1 MEFLGSIL
9 CMVSLLA
16 FCFLRRPWSPFL
28 SCMLRVGVNTSK
40 GTSVF
45 ALSSYSHL
53 YGYVNGY
60 TDIAWLL
67 AKEGHLLGPVLEDN
81 KLTLI
86 LSGLSLLFLIFSV
99 WLFPITVCFRLYAL
113 FT

>member
-1 MEFLGSIL
+1 
-9 CMVSLLA
+9 
-16 FCFLRRPWSPFL
+16 
-28 SCMLRVGVNTSK
+28 MLRVGVNTSK
-40 GTSVF
+40 GTSVS
-45 ALSSYSHL
+45 ALSSCSHL

-60 TDIAWLL
+60 TDLAWLL

-86 LSGLSLLFLIFSV
+86 LSGLSLSLLFLIFSV